1 MKRLLVVL
9 VVIGTALIGA
19 AIISSYSYVAYAKDN
34 LHFGDPQGLKC
45 NAQGA
50 CTVWCSKVTSVNS
63 DGDGDGKQIQE
74 LCATK
79 KGISISTK
87 MMVKNEEKE

>member
-1 MKRLLVVL
+1 MKKLLVVL

-19 AIISSYSYVAYAKDN
+19 ANISSYSYVAYAKDN

-50 CTVWCSKVTSVNS
+50 CTVWCSKVTAVNS
-63 DGDGDGKQIQE
+63 GGKQIQEE

-79 KGISISTK
+79 KGAISISTR
-87 MMVKNEEKE
+87 MMEQNAESE

>member
-9 VVIGTALIGA
+9 VVLGTALMGA

-34 LHFGDPQGLKC
+34 LHFGDPQSLKC

-50 CTVWCSKVTSVNS
+50 CTVWCSKVTAVNS
-63 DGDGDGKQIQE
+63 GGKQIQE
-74 LCATK
+74 ELCDTK
-79 KGISISTK
+79 KGAISISTR
-87 MMVKNEEKE
+87 MMEQNAESE